1 MSPAMPTASVD
12 AQSLFQARYLPWILG
27 GKSFGYAV
35 YVVLYRS
42 IIYPRFFSPLRN
54 VPGPSLRNPILGNYL
69 TIVQNETCIPQREWA
84 KVHGPVVRMMGL
96 FGKER
101 LIFLSPDALYQIFV
115 KDWLEFP
122 RPQFLRDILGLVAGY
137 GLLTVTGDEHK
148 QLRRAMNPAFSIPN
162 LTAQTDMY
170 YEPIEGLVELLKE
183 QIKAEPSPEAG
194 KVFPVYEWMGKVTLD
209 IICETA
215 FGYKTDCLHNPHNEL
230 AVAYEQL
237 LELQSGPNLAKLVAI
252 MSIPGAAR
260 LSQSE
265 WLYRRRR
272 LLGKLSI
279 ISNFET
285 LVDSMYR
292 IRAIS
297 AAMLREK
304 TADLSVSPDDIST
317 KKDIMSLLVR
327 ARKVELDA
335 GSTDTMSDTAMVDQV
350 LTFLGAGHETT
361 ATGLSWTLWLL
372 ANDPESQRRLREE
385 ITPIYTANPRPD
397 YRTIKSLTWLDCV
410 VNESLR
416 VLPPVPLTIRVAEKT
431 DYIGGVLVPKG
442 TVIYIPIRVINTW
455 KEVWGDDAEEFHPA
469 RWLSLSKAYNPVFSH
484 FSFIT
489 GPHACIGK
497 TMAVNEMKA
506 VLVALI
512 ANFEFAPAYP
522 GQIAHPAAAITMKP
536 SDNMPLRVTRV
547 AGKA

>member
-1 MSPAMPTASVD
+1 MR
-12 AQSLFQARYLPWILG
+12 LFRRLRCLLPHIR
-27 GKSFGYAV
+27 
-35 YVVLYRS
+35 VV
-42 IIYPRFFSPLRN
+42 
-54 VPGPSLRNPILGNYL
+54 
-69 TIVQNETCIPQREWA
+69 
-84 KVHGPVVRMMGL
+84 
-96 FGKER
+96 
-101 LIFLSPDALYQIFV
+101 
-115 KDWLEFP
+115 
-122 RPQFLRDILGLVAGY
+122 
-137 GLLTVTGDEHK
+137 
-148 QLRRAMNPAFSIPN
+148 
-162 LTAQTDMY
+162 
-170 YEPIEGLVELLKE
+170 
-183 QIKAEPSPEAG
+183 
-194 KVFPVYEWMGKVTLD
+194 GKVTLD

-272 LLGKLSI
+272 LLGKLPI

-361 ATGLSWTLWLL
+361 ATGLSW
-372 ANDPESQRRLREE
+372 ACAAP
-385 ITPIYTANPRPD
+385 
-397 YRTIKSLTWLDCV
+397 C
-410 VNESLR
+410 
-416 VLPPVPLTIRVAEKT
+416 
-431 DYIGGVLVPKG
+431 LV
-442 TVIYIPIRVINTW
+442 
-455 KEVWGDDAEEFHPA
+455 
-469 RWLSLSKAYNPVFSH
+469 
-484 FSFIT
+484 
-489 GPHACIGK
+489 CI
-497 TMAVNEMKA
+497 
-506 VLVALI
+506 I
-512 ANFEFAPAYP
+512 
-522 GQIAHPAAAITMKP
+522 
-536 SDNMPLRVTRV
+536 
-547 AGKA
+547 